1 MLLSLF
7 YKDLIVSILKS
18 RDFSFS
24 KAYDFSLSYLIH
36 YPKLQVFYPPLYH
49 LITGLFFYPILGISS
64 FTARFSNFLFGLA
77 SITLIY
83 YFSSSITNKKNG
95 FISAIIFSL
104 NPIVLSYIR
113 LAMKDFLAISFSL
126 LAILFFFLSFKKK
139 KPRYFLIVG
148 IISALAVLSDVP
160 AATVFATIVIT
171 LLLKNDIKRLII
183 FVISSSL
190 LLLPYTF
197 LIMKIGGIEINTLRY
212 GMYSFFANFSLEE
225 FVLLLPI
232 MVILT
237 VNFIHYYKKKKF
249 FYREIFIWFLISFIV
264 ANLISI
270 KSRFFLYFLLPLY
283 TVSGYWMSKKRGLF
297 ILLLFYSLV
306 VSVYLI
312 QTYHFPTYPVK
323 EAVEFVHHSLPEG
336 ANVALLTEKDD
347 TLYSSSFMFPLAVQD
362 KNKTIIFLRPC
373 YFWNKTREEKI
384 DTLKNGGVYFV
395 IAIKDTEEYGN
406 VTQIKDRLD
415 KVYEN
420 GIIEVYKFK
429 DYQPT
434 NKVCNFVCTTNQLYC
449 TKYNSPFDVYS

>member
-1 MLLSLF
+1 
-7 YKDLIVSILKS
+7 
-18 RDFSFS
+18 
-24 KAYDFSLSYLIH
+24 
-36 YPKLQVFYPPLYH
+36 
-49 LITGLFFYPILGISS
+49 
-64 FTARFSNFLFGLA
+64 
-77 SITLIY
+77 
-83 YFSSSITNKKNG
+83 
-95 FISAIIFSL
+95 
-104 NPIVLSYIR
+104 
-113 LAMKDFLAISFSL
+113 
-126 LAILFFFLSFKKK
+126 
-139 KPRYFLIVG
+139 
-148 IISALAVLSDVP
+148 
-160 AATVFATIVIT
+160 
-171 LLLKNDIKRLII
+171 
-183 FVISSSL
+183 
-190 LLLPYTF
+190 
-197 LIMKIGGIEINTLRY
+197 
-212 GMYSFFANFSLEE
+212 
-225 FVLLLPI
+225 
-232 MVILT
+232 
-237 VNFIHYYKKKKF
+237 
-249 FYREIFIWFLISFIV
+249 
-264 ANLISI
+264 
-270 KSRFFLYFLLPLY
+270 
-283 TVSGYWMSKKRGLF
+283 MSKKRGLF